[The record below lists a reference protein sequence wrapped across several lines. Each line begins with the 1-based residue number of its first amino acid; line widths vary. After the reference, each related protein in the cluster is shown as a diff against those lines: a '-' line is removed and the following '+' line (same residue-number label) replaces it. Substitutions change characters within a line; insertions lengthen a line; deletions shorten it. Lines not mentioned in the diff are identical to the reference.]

1 MFSFLKKKK
10 ADTTKGLVAHISGK
24 VIPIEQVKDE
34 VFSSKMLGD
43 GLGIE
48 PSEENIVSPCD
59 GVVTSIMVESKH
71 ALGITINNVIEILIH
86 EGLDTVALAG
96 EGFELYVKEG
106 QKVKVGD
113 KLLKFDAKLL
123 ESKGMEKTCVL
134 VVTNFD
140 EHSNIKFVTGID
152 AVAGET
158 TIITY

>member
-10 ADTTKGLVAHISGK
+10 VDTTKGLVAHISGK

-71 ALGITINNVIEILIH
+71 AVGITMNNGKRRKRSG
-86 EGLDTVALAG
+86 GL
-96 EGFELYVKEG
+96 FF
-106 QKVKVGD
+106 
-113 KLLKFDAKLL
+113 LLFFIMKYFAKI
-123 ESKGMEKTCVL
+123 K
-134 VVTNFD
+134 NF
-140 EHSNIKFVTGID
+140 NIS
-152 AVAGET
+152 
-158 TIITY
+158 